1 MAFAW
6 GLALGVVLMAGDYLT
21 LTSCASTMPG
31 MTDALDS
38 YEGVPFHR
46 WQTDAIAH
54 MRELHRRNELLQK
67 RLDEAMAD
75 AAKAQRQLLES
86 RPAPVQVV
94 LSATPMDGD
103 LNVDRHEDRLL
114 AEAFRRSGGSK
125 AIAAELLGVNRG
137 TVYAMLERAAK
148 RNRKARMAS

>member
-1 MAFAW
+1 
-6 GLALGVVLMAGDYLT
+6 
-21 LTSCASTMPG
+21 
-31 MTDALDS
+31 MTDDQ

-54 MRELHRRNELLQK
+54 MRELHRRNELLQTA
-67 RLDEAMAD
+67 LDEAMAEV
-75 AAKAQRQLLES
+75 AKAQRQLLES

-94 LSATPMDGD
+94 LSATPMDGGYITCEEACLD

-137 TVYAMLERAAK
+137 TVYAMLERATK
-148 RNRKARMAS
+148 RNRKARMVS